1 MDFLSPL
8 LSGFAVSLAPA
19 NIWYCFVGCLVGTA
33 IGVLPGLGPTATIAL
48 LFPITFNLDP
58 VAAIIM
64 LSGIY
69 YGAMYGG
76 STTSI
81 LVNIP
86 GEAAS
91 VVTCLD
97 GYQMARKGRA
107 GAALGISAFGS
118 FIAGTIAVFGL
129 AFLAPVV
136 ANFALKFGAPEYL
149 SMIIVGLIA
158 VTFLSQ
164 SSMVK
169 SMIMIFLGLFLS
181 TVGKDSITGEPR
193 FQFGLLDLQDGI
205 DFIPLVMGCF
215 GISEILLNLEHI
227 SLREI
232 YTDRINK
239 LLPSLKDWAKSILP
253 ILRGSVLGFFLGT
266 LPGGGA
272 VLGSFGAYA
281 LEKKLSRYPEEFG
294 KGAIEG
300 VAAPEAAN
308 NAASQGAFIPLLTL
322 GIPANSV
329 MALLVGALIVHGV
342 QPGPLL
348 MANSPDVF
356 WGVITS
362 MYLGNFLLLL
372 LNLPLIG
379 LWVRM
384 LKVPYPILFPL
395 ILIFCLIGC
404 FSLNYSVFDICLM
417 GIFGVMGYLLRKL
430 NFELTPL
437 ILAFILGPLFED
449 KLRHTLLIYK
459 GDLSVLITRP
469 ISAVFIGIAFFLIA
483 LQLVPTL
490 RKFKSAALEESESL

>member
-1 MDFLSPL
+1 MDTFAPFLNGFAISLSPMN
-8 LSGFAVSLAPA
+8 V
-19 NIWYCFVGCLVGTA
+19 WYCFVGCLVGTA

-48 LFPITFNLDP
+48 LFPLTFSLDP

-97 GYQMARKGRA
+97 GYQLARKGRA
-107 GAALGISAFGS
+107 GAALGMSAFSS
-118 FIAGTIAVFGL
+118 FIAGTLSVFGL

-136 ANFALKFGAPEYL
+136 ANFALKFGTPEYF
-149 SMIIVGLIA
+149 SMIAVGLIA

-164 SSMVK
+164 GSMVK
-169 SMIMIFLGLFLS
+169 SMMMIFLGLFLS
-181 TVGKDSITGEPR
+181 TVGKDSLTGEPR
-193 FQFGLLDLQDGI
+193 FQFGLLDLQDGL

-215 GISEILLNLEHI
+215 GISEILVNLEEG
-227 SLREI
+227 SDREV
-232 YTDRINK
+232 YTDKISG
-239 LLPSLKDWAKSILP
+239 LLPTLKDWTKSILP
-253 ILRGSVLGFFLGT
+253 ILRGSILGFFMGT

-281 LEKKLSRYPEEFG
+281 VEKRLSRHPDEFG

-348 MANSPDVF
+348 MSNSPEVF

-362 MYLGNFLLLL
+362 MYIGNIILLL

-404 FSLNYSVFDICLM
+404 FSLNYSTFDICMM
-417 GIFGVMGYLLRKL
+417 GIFGVMGYFLRKL
-430 NFELTPL
+430 DFELTPL

-449 KLRHTLLIYK
+449 KLRQTLLIYK
-459 GDLSVLITRP
+459 GDLTVLFTRP
-469 ISAVFIGIAFFLIA
+469 ISAVFIGVAILLVI
-483 LQLVPTL
+483 LQVIPKM
-490 RKFKSAALEESESL
+490 RKIKSAALEEAESL

>member
-1 MDFLSPL
+1 
-8 LSGFAVSLAPA
+8 VSLSLA
-19 NIWYCFVGCLVGTA
+19 NLWYCFVGCLVGTA

-48 LFPITFNLDP
+48 LLPLTFNLQP

-64 LSGIY
+64 LAGIY

-97 GYQMARKGRA
+97 GYKMARKGRA

-118 FIAGTIAVFGL
+118 FIAGTLSVFGL
-129 AFLAPVV
+129 AFMAP
-136 ANFALKFGAPEYL
+136 AIAGFALRFGAVEYF
-149 SMIIVGLIA
+149 SMIVVGLVA

-164 SSMVK
+164 GSMIK
-169 SMIMIFLGLFLS
+169 SMMMIFFGLFLS
-181 TVGKDSITGEPR
+181 TVGSDSITGEAR
-193 FQFGLLDLQDGI
+193 FQFGLLQLEDGI

-215 GISEILLNLEHI
+215 GISEILINLEEAGR
-227 SLREI
+227 REV
-232 YTDRINK
+232 YTDRISG
-239 LLPSLKDWAKSILP
+239 LLPTLKDWGRSIFP
-253 ILRGSVLGFFLGT
+253 MLRGSVLGFFLGT

-272 VLGSFGAYA
+272 VLGSFASYA
-281 LEKKLSRYPEEFG
+281 MEKKLSRHPEAFG

-300 VAAPEAAN
+300 VAGPEAAN

-348 MANSPDVF
+348 MPTSPDVF

-362 MYLGNFLLLL
+362 MYVGNVLLLL

-379 LWVRM
+379 LWVRL

-395 ILIFCLIGC
+395 ILIFCLIGS
-404 FSLNYSVFDICLM
+404 FSLNYSVFDIWMM
-417 GIFGVMGYLLRKL
+417 GVFGFVGYTLRKL
-430 NFELTPL
+430 EFELTPL
-437 ILAFILGPLFED
+437 VLSFVLGPLFED
-449 KLRHTLLIYK
+449 KLRQALLIHHGALK
-459 GDLSVLITRP
+459 VFFTRP
-469 ISAVFIGIAFFLIA
+469 ISAVFLSIAMGLVL
-483 LQLVPTL
+483 LQLIPKL
-490 RKFKSAALEESESL
+490 RQVKSTALAESEAL

>member
-1 MDFLSPL
+1 MDIFAPFLNGFTVSLSP
-8 LSGFAVSLAPA
+8 A
-19 NIWYCFVGCLVGTA
+19 NLWYCFIGCLVGTA

-48 LFPITFNLDP
+48 LFPLTFSLDP

-91 VVTCLD
+91 VITCLD
-97 GYQMARKGRA
+97 GYQLARKGRA
-107 GAALGISAFGS
+107 GAALGMSAFSS
-118 FIAGTIAVFGL
+118 FIAGTLSVFGL

-136 ANFALKFGAPEYL
+136 SNFALKFGAPEYF
-149 SMIIVGLIA
+149 SMIAVGLIA

-164 SSMVK
+164 GSMVK
-169 SMIMIFLGLFLS
+169 STMMIFLGLFLS
-181 TVGKDSITGEPR
+181 TVGKDSLTGEPR
-193 FQFGLLDLQDGI
+193 FQFGLLDLQDGL

-215 GISEILLNLEHI
+215 GISEILVNLEDI
-227 SLREI
+227 SQREV
-232 YTDRINK
+232 YTDKISG
-239 LLPSLKDWAKSILP
+239 LLPTMKDWTKSIFP

-281 LEKKLSRYPEEFG
+281 LEKKLSRNPNEFG

-348 MANSPDVF
+348 MSNSPEVF

-362 MYLGNFLLLL
+362 MYIGNILLLL

-404 FSLNYSVFDICLM
+404 FSLNYSTFDICMM

-459 GDLSVLITRP
+459 GDLTVLLTRP
-469 ISAVFIGIAFFLIA
+469 ISAIFIGIAVFLVI
-483 LQLVPTL
+483 LQLIPKM
-490 RKFKSAALEESESL
+490 RKFKSAALEETESL

>member
-1 MDFLSPL
+1 MEALTQIIN
-8 LSGFAVSLAPA
+8 GFAVSLSAA
-19 NIWYCFVGCLVGTA
+19 NVWYCFVGCLVGTA

-48 LFPITFNLDP
+48 LFPLTFNLDP

-118 FIAGTIAVFGL
+118 FIAGTLSVFGL
-129 AFLAPVV
+129 AFMAPAV
-136 ANFALKFGAPEYL
+136 AKFALKFGAPEYF
-149 SMIIVGLIA
+149 SMIVVGLVA

-164 SSMVK
+164 GSMLK
-169 SMIMIFLGLFLS
+169 SMMMIFLGLFLS
-181 TVGKDSITGEPR
+181 TVGSDSSTGHPR
-193 FQFGLLDLQDGI
+193 FQFGLLELQDGL
-205 DFIPLVMGCF
+205 DFIPLIMGCF
-215 GISEILLNLEHI
+215 GISEILINLEAD
-227 SLREI
+227 SLREV
-232 YTDRINK
+232 YTDRIK
-239 LLPSLKDWAKSILP
+239 GLLPTLQDWRRSIFP
-253 ILRGSVLGFFLGT
+253 ILRGSILGFFMGT

-281 LEKKLSRYPEEFG
+281 MEKKLSRNPKEFG
-294 KGAIEG
+294 QGAIEG
-300 VAAPEAAN
+300 VAGPEAAN

-322 GIPANSV
+322 GIPSNSV
-329 MALLVGALIVHGV
+329 MALLAGALIVHGV

-348 MANSPDVF
+348 MANSPDIF

-395 ILIFCLIGC
+395 ILIFCLIGS
-404 FSLNYSVFDICLM
+404 FSLNYSVFDIWFM
-417 GIFGVMGYLLRKL
+417 GIFGIVGYYLRKL

-437 ILAFILGPLFED
+437 VLAFILGPLFED
-449 KLRHTLLIYK
+449 KLRHTLLIYR
-459 GDLSVLITRP
+459 GDLSVLFTRP
-469 ISAVFIGIAFFLIA
+469 ISAVFLTIAFILI
-483 LQLVPTL
+483 LMQLIPSL
-490 RKFKSAALEESESL
+490 RKAKSAALEE

>member
-1 MDFLSPL
+1 MDTFASFLN
-8 LSGFAVSLAPA
+8 GFAVSLSPV
-19 NIWYCFVGCLVGTA
+19 NVWYCFVGCLVGTA

-48 LFPITFNLDP
+48 LFPLTFSLDP

-81 LVNIP
+81 LINIP

-91 VVTCLD
+91 VITCLD
-97 GYQMARKGRA
+97 GYQLARKGRA
-107 GAALGISAFGS
+107 GAALGISACSS
-118 FIAGTIAVFGL
+118 FIAGTLAVFGL
-129 AFLAPVV
+129 AFLAPIV
-136 ANFALKFGAPEYL
+136 ANFALKFGAPEYF
-149 SMIIVGLIA
+149 SMIAVGLIA

-164 SSMVK
+164 GSMVK
-169 SMIMIFLGLFLS
+169 SMMMIFLGLFLS
-181 TVGKDSITGEPR
+181 TVGKDSMTGQPR
-193 FQFGLLDLQDGI
+193 FQFGLLDLQDGL

-215 GISEILLNLEHI
+215 GISEILVNIEDVTR
-227 SLREI
+227 REV
-232 YTDRINK
+232 YTDRISG
-239 LLPSLKDWAKSILP
+239 LLPTLKDWGKSIFP
-253 ILRGSVLGFFLGT
+253 ILRGSVLGFFMGT

-281 LEKKLSRYPEEFG
+281 FEKKLSRNPNQFG

-348 MANSPDVF
+348 MSNSPEVF

-362 MYLGNFLLLL
+362 MYIGNLLLLL

-404 FSLNYSVFDICLM
+404 FSLNYSTFDICMM
-417 GIFGVMGYLLRKL
+417 GIFGIMGYLLRKL
-430 NFELTPL
+430 DFELTPL

-459 GDLSVLITRP
+459 GDLTVVFTRP
-469 ISAVFIGIAFFLIA
+469 ISAVFIGIAIFLIIM
-483 LQLVPTL
+483 QLIPSL
-490 RKFKSAALEESESL
+490 RMFKSAALKETESL

>member
-1 MDFLSPL
+1 MDALSQL
-8 LSGFAVSLAPA
+8 INGFSVSLSLA

-33 IGVLPGLGPTATIAL
+33 VGVLPGLGPTATIAL
-48 LFPITFNLDP
+48 LFPLTFNLDP

-107 GAALGISAFGS
+107 GTALGISAFSS
-118 FIAGTIAVFGL
+118 FIAGTISVFGL
-129 AFLAPVV
+129 AFTAPAV
-136 ANFALKFGAPEYL
+136 ASFALKFSAPEYF
-149 SMIIVGLIA
+149 SMIIVGLVA
-158 VTFLSQ
+158 ATFLSQ
-164 SSMVK
+164 GSMLK
-169 SMIMIFLGLFLS
+169 STMMIFLGLFLS
-181 TVGKDSITGEPR
+181 TVGNDSITGEPR
-193 FQFGLLDLQDGI
+193 FQYGLLQLQDGL

-215 GISEILLNLEHI
+215 GISEILINLEDVSH
-227 SLREI
+227 REV
-232 YTDRINK
+232 YTDRISG
-239 LLPSLKDWAKSILP
+239 LLPTLKDWRRSIFP
-253 ILRGSVLGFFLGT
+253 MLRGTGLGFFLGT

-272 VLGSFGAYA
+272 VLGSFASYA
-281 LEKKLSRYPEEFG
+281 MEKRLSRNPDEFG

-300 VAAPEAAN
+300 VAGPEAAN

-348 MANSPDVF
+348 MVNSPEVF

-362 MYLGNFLLLL
+362 MYVGNFLLLL

-379 LWVRM
+379 LWVRL

-404 FSLNYSVFDICLM
+404 FSLNYSVFDICMM
-417 GIFGVMGYLLRKL
+417 GIFGIVGYLLRKL
-430 NFELTPL
+430 HFELTPL
-437 ILAFILGPLFED
+437 VLAFILGPLFED
-449 KLRHTLLIYK
+449 KLRQALLIHR
-459 GDLSVLITRP
+459 GDLSVLFTRP
-469 ISAVFIGIAFFLIA
+469 ISAVFLSIALA
-483 LQLVPTL
+483 LVLLQLVPAL
-490 RKFKSAALEESESL
+490 RKIKSAALDESEPL